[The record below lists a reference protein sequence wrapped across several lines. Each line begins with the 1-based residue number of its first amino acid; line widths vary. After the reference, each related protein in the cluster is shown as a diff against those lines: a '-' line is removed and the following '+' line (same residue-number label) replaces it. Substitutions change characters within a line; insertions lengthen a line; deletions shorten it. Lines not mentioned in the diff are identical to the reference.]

1 MSDFKKQGGV
11 LSGREERYDGFEGE
25 PKSVGGS
32 LGGGVDTYTTNNSA
46 NLVDRANV
54 TKETRR
60 DASGSHTIIG
70 ERGMTGTSDTAAG
83 MYGDP
88 SGSTGSRA
96 TMSDR
101 MNPMTGTEKD
111 ATGTRRDVGSRTG
124 ATGTSGMSSSSNTGM
139 TSSSNTGMSGSSR
152 MQQAESDLTG
162 RNASGSGVGHNT
174 SESTGGSSTKAKP
187 SLLDKLNPFTDSDGD
202 GAAGFMK

>member
-32 LGGGVDTYTTNNSA
+32 LGGGADAYTTNNSA
-46 NLVDRANV
+46 NLVDRANI

-139 TSSSNTGMSGSSR
+139 SGGSR
-152 MQQAESDLTG
+152 MQQAESDLSG
-162 RNASGSGVGHNT
+162 RNAGGSGGGHNT
-174 SESTGGSSTKAKP
+174 SESAGGSSTKAKP

>member
-1 MSDFKKQGGV
+1 MHTTVPIHEVHHNAAQHHTTSALPAVSLADFKKQGGV

-32 LGGGVDTYTTNNSA
+32 LGGGADAYTTKNSA
-46 NLVDRANV
+46 NLVDRANI

-83 MYGDP
+83 MIGDP
-88 SGSTGSRA
+88 SGSTGTRA

-101 MNPMTGTEKD
+101 MNPMTNIEKD
-111 ATGTRRDVGSRTG
+111 ATGTRRDAGSRTG
-124 ATGTSGMSSSSNTGM
+124 DMS
-139 TSSSNTGMSGSSR
+139 
-152 MQQAESDLTG
+152 G
-162 RNASGSGVGHNT
+162 RNADSSGAGQNT
-174 SESTGGSSTKAKP
+174 SDSTGGSHTKAKP